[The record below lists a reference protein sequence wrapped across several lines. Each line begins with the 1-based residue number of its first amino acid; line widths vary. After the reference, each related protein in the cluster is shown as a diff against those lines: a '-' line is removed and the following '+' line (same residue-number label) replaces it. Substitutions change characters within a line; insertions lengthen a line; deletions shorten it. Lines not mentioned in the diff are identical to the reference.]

1 MQASRLSPKLYGE
14 LERYRIEARRQA
26 RFSSHGEHLTRK
38 KGQSL
43 EFEDYK
49 PYIPGDDTRHLDL
62 RASMRVSGH
71 QAMVDPSKWLVRE
84 FVSEEQ
90 LRLFVSI
97 DTHPTMRYPQIQS
110 PRFRRRQTFNISKMQ
125 VALWLAEA
133 LSVVA
138 FESADRLIWHP
149 LFTNGQIAASYP
161 VMRHEAIP
169 TAFDAIQTDMPTD
182 TLTLNTE
189 PLERE
194 LKPAFVWVIIS
205 DFYFTDPYR
214 IAQFREWVLRAQRG
228 HRWIILVDLDSWD
241 YERAMLNTGLRG
253 IQGHNIAGRDERKV
267 YTSDQN
273 LRPVLDRIN
282 DNKNNILNFG
292 LTRQACLWE
301 TEYETASDFQNFF
314 MEWLLNNIEL
324 KSLFMRNA

>member
-1 MQASRLSPKLYGE
+1 MEASRLSPDLYGV

-49 PYIPGDDTRHLDL
+49 PYIAGDDTRHLDL

-90 LRLFVSI
+90 LRLFISI
-97 DTHPTMRYPQIQS
+97 DTHPTMTYPRIQS
-110 PRFRRRQTFNISKMQ
+110 SRFSRRNSFNISKMQ

-133 LSVVA
+133 LSIIA
-138 FESADRLIWHP
+138 FETADRLIWHP
-149 LFTNGQIAASYP
+149 LFTNGQIAKSFL
-161 VMRHEAIP
+161 VIRREAIP
-169 TAFDAIQTDMPTD
+169 SAFNAMQTDMPIG
-182 TLTLNTE
+182 TLKLNTE

-205 DFYFTDPYR
+205 DFYFTDPHR

-228 HRWIILVDLDSWD
+228 NRWVILVDLDSWD

-253 IQGHNIAGRDERKV
+253 IQGHNISGRDERKV

-292 LTRQACLWE
+292 MKRHPFQWKANYDTPL
-301 TEYETASDFQNFF
+301 DFQNFF
-314 MEWLLNNIEL
+314 MESFLNNAEL

>member
-1 MQASRLSPKLYGE
+1 MQASRLSSDLYGV

-26 RFSSHGEHLTRK
+26 RFNSHGEHLTRK

-49 PYIPGDDTRHLDL
+49 PYVPGDDTRHLDL

-110 PRFRRRQTFNISKMQ
+110 SRFSRGNTFSISKMQ

-133 LSVVA
+133 LSIIA

-149 LFTNGQIAASYP
+149 LFTNGQIASSYP
-161 VMRHEAIP
+161 VMRREAIP
-169 TAFDAIQTDMPTD
+169 TVFEAIQTDMPTD
-182 TLTLNTE
+182 TLNLNTE

-205 DFYFTDPYR
+205 DFYFTDPKR
-214 IAQFREWVLRAQRG
+214 IAQLREWVLRAQRG
-228 HRWIILVDLDSWD
+228 HRWIILIDLDSWD
-241 YERAMLNTGLRG
+241 YERALLNTGLRG
-253 IQGHNIAGRDERKV
+253 IKGHNISERKV

-292 LTRQACLWE
+292 MSRQTCLWDS
-301 TEYETASDFQNFF
+301 EYETDLDFQNFF
-314 MEWLLNNIEL
+314 MEWFLNNAEL
-324 KSLFMRNA
+324 KTLFMRNA